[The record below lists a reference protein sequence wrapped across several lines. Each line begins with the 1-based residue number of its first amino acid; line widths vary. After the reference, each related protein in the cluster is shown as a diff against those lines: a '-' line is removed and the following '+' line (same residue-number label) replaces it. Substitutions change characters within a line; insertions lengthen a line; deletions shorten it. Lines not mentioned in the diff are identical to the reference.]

1 MCKGR
6 IKGENKK
13 GRRLKVQNKKGEALW
28 VGNEE
33 VGRARPVGWGKRGK
47 VKGGEKREG
56 VQVGKREKG

>member
-28 VGNEE
+28 VGKKGNEE
-33 VGRARPVGWGKRGK
+33 VGRARPVGWGEMGK
-47 VKGGEKREG
+47 VKGGEK
-56 VQVGKREKG
+56 